1 MPNRMQ
7 NAIRHFMFT
16 VQSKICWVIRKYC
29 GKITKDCFL
38 TSKNWIALLFMIL
51 MCYLSCLF
59 NSRGRLRGG
68 AAITFFGFSREV
80 APMDI
85 ISVLMLM
92 VSFGMLI
99 AFIMSDKNKK

>member
-68 AAITFFGFSREV
+68 AAITFFGFSRGGG
-80 APMDI
+80 AYGYNNRSNAD
-85 ISVLMLM
+85 
-92 VSFGMLI
+92 G
-99 AFIMSDKNKK
+99 FIRHVNCVYHVQYK

>member
-68 AAITFFGFSREV
+68 AAITFFGFSREGGV
-80 APMDI
+80 YGYNKRSNAD
-85 ISVLMLM
+85 
-92 VSFGMLI
+92 G
-99 AFIMSDKNKK
+99 FIRHVN